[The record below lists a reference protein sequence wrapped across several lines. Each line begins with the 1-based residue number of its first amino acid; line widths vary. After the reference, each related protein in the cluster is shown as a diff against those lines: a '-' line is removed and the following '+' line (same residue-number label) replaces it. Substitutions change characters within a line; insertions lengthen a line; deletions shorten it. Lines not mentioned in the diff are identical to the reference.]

1 MGNMFATIANKAT
14 TLSNLMVNREKIS
27 TDDIVGNYPDGIT
40 INAFDIVNISVDSFP
55 VFTFKEDDSKFAFGG
70 AILSNIVDS
79 WVEQFDGDILAA
91 SNALNDAGGVRIK
104 FVKSRTKSGNN
115 ITLVKVIED

>member
-1 MGNMFATIANKAT
+1 MGNMFTNIANKAT

-27 TDDIVGNYPDGIT
+27 TDDIVANYPDGIT

-55 VFTFKEDDSKFAFGG
+55 VFTFKEDSTKFAFGG
-70 AILSNIVDS
+70 AILANIIDS
-79 WVEQFDGDILAA
+79 WVEQFDGDIVAA
-91 SNALNDAGGVRIK
+91 SNALNEAGGVKIK

-115 ITLVKVIED
+115 ITLVKVIDD